1 MDKVYLAPC
10 PFCAGGA
17 ETDEFDLY
25 DGYQGCNTVCHV
37 RCRECGAEVQADSY
51 DEAVKKWNRR
61 AAKLM
66 MVSMYGS
73 LVSSTPV
80 FTLDEVCTSDIPL
93 PDLIKRIQ
101 KMTAREYIDIS
112 YRMFRED
119 DRAWDE
125 LVVCEEKD
133 PEKAIMMAKRWAQ
146 EHPEERSE

>member
-17 ETDEFDLY
+17 KKDEFDSY
-25 DGYQGCNTVCHV
+25 YGYQDRNTAYYV

-61 AAKLM
+61 AAK
-66 MVSMYGS
+66 
-73 LVSSTPV
+73 
-80 FTLDEVCTSDIPL
+80 
-93 PDLIKRIQ
+93 
-101 KMTAREYIDIS
+101 MTAREYIDIS

-125 LVVCEEKD
+125 LVACEAND
-133 PEKAIMMAKRWAQ
+133 PEKAIMMVKRWTQ